1 MAAGL
6 GFKTFLSGDVLSAG
20 DVNGYL
26 MQGVLV
32 FASAAARDAAITSPQ
47 EGQYA
52 YLKDTNVTYYY
63 SGSAWV
69 SASASSP
76 LTTKGDVYTF
86 STVDA
91 RLGVGAN
98 NTVLTADSA
107 QATGLKWATPT
118 AAAPNGYTLLNSGGT
133 TLSGSSTV
141 TISGISNVT
150 SLIIMTFDASSS
162 ASQTISVRING
173 DSTAKYNT
181 AGLEF
186 TASTAAQWWG
196 ESTSE
201 LTCANLS
208 NNSASVAYIAVTI
221 DSAASTAFKRVS
233 VNGMASA
240 GGGSGQKGYVH
251 QGRYEGTAV
260 VTSVSLVS
268 TANFDAGKVYVY
280 GASV

>member
-69 SASASSP
+69 SASAASP

-91 RLGVGAN
+91 RIGVGAN
-98 NTVLTADSA
+98 DTVLTADSA
-107 QATGLKWATPT
+107 QATGLKWATPVT
-118 AAAPNGYTLLNSGGT
+118 GSMTLISTT
-133 TLSGSSTV
+133 TLSGSAVNLTSIPQTYKDLKLVIRNFRPST
-141 TISGISNVT
+141 
-150 SLIIMTFDASSS
+150 DS
-162 ASQTISVRING
+162 ATMQFRINS
-173 DSTAKYNT
+173 DSGTKYIDRET
-181 AGLEF
+181 SALVALSVAF
-186 TASTAAQWWG
+186 TETTWNGTSSDNGASTGILVADLYDYTNSGTIKMGQRQSIANNATTPANAYM
-196 ESTSE
+196 SFSLYATNITDAITSINI
-201 LTCANLS
+201 L
-208 NNSASVAYIAVTI
+208 V
-221 DSAASTAFKRVS
+221 
-233 VNGMASA
+233 SA
-240 GGGSGQKGYVH
+240 GTFTS
-251 QGRYEGTAV
+251 GTA
-260 VTSVSLVS
+260 LL
-268 TANFDAGKVYVY
+268 Y
-280 GASV
+280 GVN